1 MRINLYQT
9 LEDRDNPEYV
19 EEFGPFK
26 TSNKTAWLG
35 FGFYF
40 WDTYE
45 ELGHWWGATVHNK
58 KYIVCKARCFLDE
71 SCWDLHGNGMHRLE
85 FEEICNELID
95 SGLTS
100 KEHLLVP
107 QIIEFFK
114 QKGAFV
120 YKAIRALGA
129 NSISSRYSDNY
140 VFFRFHF
147 KKGNPAFLDL
157 RPPVQVC
164 LIEKRA
170 LSLQNYKIVYPYD
183 YIENYA

>member
-1 MRINLYQT
+1 MRASIRAKIPFFYY
-9 LEDRDNPEYV
+9 NPKYLPIL
-19 EEFGPFK
+19 FIK
-26 TSNKTAWLG
+26 ILILKKG
-35 FGFYF
+35 F
-40 WDTYE
+40 E
-45 ELGHWWGATVHNK
+45 
-58 KYIVCKARCFLDE
+58 
-71 SCWDLHGNGMHRLE
+71 
-85 FEEICNELID
+85 
-95 SGLTS
+95 
-100 KEHLLVP
+100 
-107 QIIEFFK
+107 
-114 QKGAFV
+114 FV